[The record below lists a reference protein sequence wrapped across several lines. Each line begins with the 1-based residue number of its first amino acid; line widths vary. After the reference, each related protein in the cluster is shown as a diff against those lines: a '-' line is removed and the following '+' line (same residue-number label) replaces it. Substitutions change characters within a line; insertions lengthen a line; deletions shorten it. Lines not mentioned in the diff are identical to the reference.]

1 MIEREAAATNRRRKI
16 DLASIDVC
24 DRHRQLT
31 QRIRRAR
38 ECQQCGESRTVI
50 LTGKHVYKSSRGFCA
65 PCLSDLLCVLT
76 NKTHR
81 RKR

>member
-1 MIEREAAATNRRRKI
+1 MAPAQRP
-16 DLASIDVC
+16 LASIDVC
-24 DRHRQLT
+24 DRHRQLLD
-31 QRIRRAR
+31 RIRRAR
-38 ECQQCGESRTVI
+38 ECEHCGETRTVI
-50 LTGKHVYKSSRGFCA
+50 LHGKYLYKHSRGFCA